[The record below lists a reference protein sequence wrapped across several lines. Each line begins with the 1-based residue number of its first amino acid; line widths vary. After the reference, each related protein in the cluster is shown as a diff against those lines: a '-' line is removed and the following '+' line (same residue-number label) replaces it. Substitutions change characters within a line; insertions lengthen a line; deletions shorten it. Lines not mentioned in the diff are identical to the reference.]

1 MTTASSSAQER
12 TLAALLLEAEAA
24 LVEAE
29 VPSPRRDAE
38 LLLAHALDVEPAA
51 LPRLVVL
58 GSRADEVRARA
69 FGRLIQRRCT
79 REPVQHLT
87 GRAPF
92 RHLELLVGP
101 GVFVPRPETELVAGA
116 VLDRLTAAPPSDRA
130 PLVVDLCSGSGA
142 IALAVV
148 DEHPAAEVVAVEADD
163 DAVLWLGRN
172 VEALRGRS
180 RVRVVHGDARSVT
193 ELLPELVGRVDVVAT
208 NPPYVPDDAVIRD
221 PEVVAFD
228 PAAALWGGPD
238 GLDVIRDLVRQAE
251 QLLRPG
257 GLFVVEHADVQ
268 GESVP
273 ALLRERN
280 GLAADAA
287 WVGIADHLD
296 LAGRPRFTTAL
307 RGGAV

>member
-1 MTTASSSAQER
+1 MSAAASSAQER
-12 TLAALLLEAEAA
+12 TLAALLLEAEAVLA
-24 LVEAE
+24 DAQ

-38 LLLAHALDVEPAA
+38 LLLAHALDVEPSGLA
-51 LPRLVVL
+51 RLVVL
-58 GSRADEVRARA
+58 GSRADQTRVDAFTALVR
-69 FGRLIQRRCT
+69 RRCT

-116 VLDRLTAAPPSDRA
+116 VLERLSALAPQDRPPV
-130 PLVVDLCSGSGA
+130 VVDLCSGSGA
-142 IALAVV
+142 IALSVV
-148 DEHPAAEVVAVEADD
+148 DEHRTAEVVAVEADD

-172 VEALRGRS
+172 VEASGTRS
-180 RVRVVHGDARSVT
+180 RVRVVHGDARRAT
-193 ELLPELVGRVDVVAT
+193 ELLPDLVGRVDVVAT

-238 GLDVIRDLVRQAE
+238 GLDVIRDLVREAE
-251 QLLRPG
+251 RLLRPG

-273 ALLRERN
+273 ALLRDRATTA
-280 GLAADAA
+280 GAA
-287 WVGIADHLD
+287 WTGIADHLD

-307 RGGAV
+307 LVGAA